1 MQASNMVSSGEK
13 NYNLFIGY
21 KIKPVRVMLPKT
33 NAYVKSYN
41 RETNWMYFFIE
52 DDELLEKYKD
62 IWNRVSNNIKNLI
75 GNPSTIKNF

>member
-1 MQASNMVSSGEK
+1 
-13 NYNLFIGY
+13 
-21 KIKPVRVMLPKT
+21 
-33 NAYVKSYN
+33 
-41 RETNWMYFFIE
+41 MYFFIE

>member
-1 MQASNMVSSGEK
+1 
-13 NYNLFIGY
+13 
-21 KIKPVRVMLPKT
+21 MLPKT
-33 NAYVKSYN
+33 SGYVKSYN